1 MNKKFNLPV
10 ALAVMVLGALPLP
23 AAAQAPP
30 RNHDMSSI
38 WSSHAGALYELDVLT
53 SRAFDELVP
62 LRSSSL
68 IIGASDPW
76 SQDILT
82 CEPQRS
88 VSIVP

>member
-1 MNKKFNLPV
+1 MPKKFNVPV
-10 ALAVMVLGALPLP
+10 ALVVTLMGALPFS

-30 RNHDMSSI
+30 RNHDLSSI
-38 WSSHAGALYELDVLT
+38 WSSHNRALYDLDVLT
-53 SRAFDELVP
+53 SHASDELVL

-68 IIGASDPW
+68 IIEASDPW

-88 VSIVP
+88 IPIDP